1 MSDTVVR
8 VEARTTASRAA
19 CPGCR
24 CWSDRI
30 HGSYLRFPRDLPAVG
45 KFVVVSLRVR
55 RFVCAEKSSRV
66 EHLLSRCRDSPA
78 GSVGGPSG
86 CDRRCSRSALPSQ
99 AQRSRKPDRYRPL
112 MRQARICESR
122 MPVGAQTQHG
132 PPRAVRGL
140 RAGKK
145 VTRLCCGE
153 RSQVSR
159 ICGIDDDVGLASS
172 TLPGLLPGAIRN
184 S

>member
-1 MSDTVVR
+1 MRRRQIGTRLACVRQAGVGISSVEGVLVESVDVSDTVVR

-19 CPGCR
+19 CPGCG

-122 MPVGAQTQHG
+122 M
-132 PPRAVRGL
+132 RA
-140 RAGKK
+140 
-145 VTRLCCGE
+145 CGSPDTA
-153 RSQVSR
+153 R
-159 ICGIDDDVGLASS
+159 S
-172 TLPGLLPGAIRN
+172 TLRCTWPAGGQE
-184 S
+184 